1 MLWLGR
7 SHEKGSILTRKRVDG
22 KLLRGANPVKF
33 SASLI
38 LKAPLNRKIG
48 ALSVKPVA
56 NKTAERRRLGRAQ
69 KARMVKRTPR
79 RSLGSIHT
87 LAFNNTIGIN
97 C

>member
-7 SHEKGSILTRKRVDG
+7 GHEKGSILTRKRVDG

-48 ALSVKPVA
+48 AL
-56 NKTAERRRLGRAQ
+56 
-69 KARMVKRTPR
+69 
-79 RSLGSIHT
+79 
-87 LAFNNTIGIN
+87 
-97 C
+97 

>member
-7 SHEKGSILTRKRVDG
+7 SHEKGSILTRKRVDV

-38 LKAPLNRKIG
+38 LKASLNRKIG
-48 ALSVKPVA
+48 ELAVKPVD

-87 LAFNNTIGIN
+87 LAFNSTSL
-97 C
+97 

>member
-7 SHEKGSILTRKRVDG
+7 SHEKGSILTRKRVDV

-38 LKAPLNRKIG
+38 LKASLNRKIG
-48 ALSVKPVA
+48 ELAVKPVD

-69 KARMVKRTPR
+69 KVRMVRRTPR
-79 RSLGSIHT
+79 RSSGSIHT
-87 LAFNNTIGIN
+87 FACNSTSVLN